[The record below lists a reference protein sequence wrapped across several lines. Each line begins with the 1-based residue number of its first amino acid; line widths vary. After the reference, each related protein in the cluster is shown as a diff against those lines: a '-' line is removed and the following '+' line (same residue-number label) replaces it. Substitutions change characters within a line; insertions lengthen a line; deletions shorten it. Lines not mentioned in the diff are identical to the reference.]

1 MPDLRIGP
9 INAATPT
16 PLTAGGRLD
25 FHSAK
30 RLARRW
36 IELQLDGVL
45 LLGNMGEGS
54 LVANGDREAFLDL
67 ALSEAGGE
75 LTIFVSASD
84 SSRERMREQA
94 LQYAS
99 MGAPCVVL
107 TAPRGVSAA
116 KAIADVKAVAECCPV
131 PCCYYEVPG
140 STGVALNAGEIF
152 GLLTHGNIVAMK
164 DSSNNPLLSQ
174 ALTSRYRV
182 PGVAI
187 LDGVEYRAAYSRAV
201 GYDGVIHGG
210 AVLTGRR
217 VRAIWE
223 MAGNGKAAEAMRLDR
238 ENSMFLGTVY
248 NRFSH
253 PLQNTIGQKYALKLL
268 GILEHETVLLDQ
280 SLDEASKA
288 RIAEAVSKDREWIE
302 CVGTF

>member
-1 MPDLRIGP
+1 MSDLRIGP

-16 PLTAGGRLD
+16 PLTTCGSLD

-36 IELQLDGVL
+36 IELQLDGIL
-45 LLGNMGEGS
+45 LLGNMGEGT
-54 LVANGDREAFLDL
+54 LVASRDREAFVDL
-67 ALSEAGGE
+67 ALAEAGDE
-75 LTIFVSASD
+75 MTIFVSASD
-84 SSRERMREQA
+84 SSRERMRERA

-116 KAIADVKAVAECCPV
+116 KAVADVKALAECCPV
-131 PCCYYEVPG
+131 PCCYYDAPA
-140 STGVALNAGEIF
+140 STGVALNAEEIF
-152 GLLTHGNIVAMK
+152 DLLSHGNIVAMK
-164 DSSNNPLLSQ
+164 DSSNNALLSQ
-174 ALTSRYRV
+174 ALTAPRYRV

-187 LDGVEYRAAYSRAV
+187 LDGVEYRTAYSRAL

-217 VRAIWE
+217 VRVIWE
-223 MAGNGKAAEAMRLDR
+223 MAGNGKAAEARNLDR
-238 ENSMFLGTVY
+238 ENALFLGTVY

-268 GILEHETVLLDQ
+268 GVLDHETVLLDQ
-280 SLDEASKA
+280 YLDDASKA
-288 RIAEAVSKDREWIE
+288 RIAEAVSTSREWI
-302 CVGTF
+302 